1 VPFGGRRVASSRTVL
16 AYSYTDFDPED
27 TEESVTHYGACLR
40 PRGALHAI
48 TSAQDILGYYEEAS
62 GFVTAGDFVAYNFWS
77 EDKYGNA
84 NRELRVYDVRR
95 ARHVFGRTVEH
106 YESGSSSGPDD
117 PLLGE
122 YVVSEHGAVAWLSRE
137 GPTTRLFA
145 RPPGGVRR
153 ELDSGASLAGLEFA
167 GDALSWTGA
176 SGERKSAEVR

>member
-1 VPFGGRRVASSRTVL
+1 
-16 AYSYTDFDPED
+16 
-27 TEESVTHYGACLR
+27 
-40 PRGALHAI
+40 
-48 TSAQDILGYYEEAS
+48 
-62 GFVTAGDFVAYNFWS
+62 
-77 EDKYGNA
+77 
-84 NRELRVYDVRR
+84 VYDVRR